1 MFAPSLSSG
10 LFSTLHP
17 NLQGLRHAL
26 LGDGRAGEA
35 AGAQALRVDDVLA
48 RLHRHVLAD
57 LGGIAGRQLHG
68 VRGRGLTGRQK

>member
-10 LFSTLHP
+10 VTSTLHP

-35 AGAQALRVDDVLA
+35 APAQALRVDDVLA
-48 RLHRHVLAD
+48 RLHRHVLAHLARVARGQ
-57 LGGIAGRQLHG
+57 LGIFKN
-68 VRGRGLTGRQK
+68 GLAFYFY